1 MEGGLSG
8 PPVVRPT
15 PAVERGPMV
24 PTVEPSLHEWAAPH
38 GTPLDFRGPIALC
51 SVATSTSKNRLKDK
65 FGLKCGFFPTQSVFE
80 AKGLN
85 QSSTVD

>member
-15 PAVERGPMV
+15 PAVEQVWV
-24 PTVEPSLHEWAAPH
+24 PTVGPSLHEWAAPH

-51 SVATSTSKNRLKDK
+51 SVATSTSENRLKDK